1 MGGSRAKKSAFRTQT
16 VRSLS
21 FRNVNMGPYEFTLR
35 WVSDSLGQLAADARL
50 VSRNLIGKVLGI
62 CVKIVMRCG

>member
-35 WVSDSLGQLAADARL
+35 WVSDSLCQLAADARL

-62 CVKIVMRCG
+62 CVQIVMR